1 MSNIA
6 RRSGRSTIRE
16 GGQWFLYSTSKSP
29 FWQNPRLVTNRIRSA
44 AAALL
49 FLGFVVTLT
58 SAFNLPNKSTDLSS
72 QLASINRSAKPAQ
85 HRTTLTL
92 ADRVAYQRAIEG
104 VYWEHRIWPD
114 ERPDPKPSLD
124 AVRSQ
129 AQLQKKVED
138 YLRKSQAL
146 EDYWQR
152 SIPAAQLQAE
162 MDRMAQHTKQPEML
176 RELFEALGNDPFVI
190 AECLA
195 RPILAEQLV
204 SNLTRCD
211 ESNGIDTL
219 KSDARAHAHGGQA
232 GSHSQSFT
240 KQDDVSRISDAA
252 LWTRE
257 SFRSWSAI
265 RRRIAFGLYPS
276 VRPIAMR
283 ARDEA
288 GATNLDNAAYKLPEI
303 FVPLDCTDNTWTA
316 TTTVNAP
323 DPRASHTA
331 VWTGSEMIMWGGFN
345 QNGDQTHSL
354 NTGGRYSPS
363 TDSWTATAIANA
375 PLGRSLHTAV
385 WTGSEMIIWG
395 GTNYPVGPLN
405 TGGRYNPVTNSWTA
419 TSTVNAPFARESHIA
434 VWTGNEMIIWGG
446 INTDNTGGRY
456 NPGTD
461 NWAATSTTGHQHG
474 QRARCPL

>member
-1 MSNIA
+1 LQP
-6 RRSGRSTIRE
+6 E
-16 GGQWFLYSTSKSP
+16 
-29 FWQNPRLVTNRIRSA
+29 
-44 AAALL
+44 
-49 FLGFVVTLT
+49 
-58 SAFNLPNKSTDLSS
+58 
-72 QLASINRSAKPAQ
+72 
-85 HRTTLTL
+85 
-92 ADRVAYQRAIEG
+92 IE
-104 VYWEHRIWPD
+104 
-114 ERPDPKPSLD
+114 
-124 AVRSQ
+124 
-129 AQLQKKVED
+129 
-138 YLRKSQAL
+138 
-146 EDYWQR
+146 
-152 SIPAAQLQAE
+152 
-162 MDRMAQHTKQPEML
+162 RMAQHTKQPEVL

-204 SNLTRCD
+204 SNLTRSG
-211 ESNGIDTL
+211 ESNGIDRL
-219 KSDARAHAHGGQA
+219 KSDARAHAHDWQA

-265 RRRIAFGLYPS
+265 RRRIAFGLYSS
-276 VRPIAMR
+276 VRPISMR

-395 GTNYPVGPLN
+395 GTNYPVGP
-405 TGGRYNPVTNSWTA
+405 
-419 TSTVNAPFARESHIA
+419 
-434 VWTGNEMIIWGG
+434 
-446 INTDNTGGRY
+446 
-456 NPGTD
+456 
-461 NWAATSTTGHQHG
+461 
-474 QRARCPL
+474 